1 MLGPFFHTP
10 PPADEK
16 GKKVAWIIAWIAL
29 VMGVLLMLLSVL
41 LLPLSFPSR
50 SSPTS
55 AINTRLLAR
64 G

>member
-29 VMGVLLMLLSVL
+29 VMGILMTLLSA
-41 LLPLSFPSR
+41 LLPL
-50 SSPTS
+50 
-55 AINTRLLAR
+55 
-64 G
+64 